1 MLSPEIAAEITN
13 EITYTNAVP
22 ASKAMV
28 KPELAN
34 DPFLYPSDAQMADY
48 FVFKP
53 QETDLLRATNKL
65 WLRYKSGL

>member
-1 MLSPEIAAEITN
+1 MVAQLFCLVGQIVGI
-13 EITYTNAVP
+13 YTNAVP
-22 ASKAMV
+22 ASKPMI

-34 DPFLYPSDAQMADY
+34 DPFLYPSEAQMADY

-65 WLRYKSGL
+65 WLRFKSGL

>member
-1 MLSPEIAAEITN
+1 
-13 EITYTNAVP
+13 
-22 ASKAMV
+22 
-28 KPELAN
+28 
-34 DPFLYPSDAQMADY
+34 MADY

>member
-1 MLSPEIAAEITN
+1 
-13 EITYTNAVP
+13 
-22 ASKAMV
+22 MV